1 MSAVPPATCAA
12 HVYPTLAALSIIIHD
27 ALIEIGMIDAEG
39 NVLED
44 PR

>member
-1 MSAVPPATCAA
+1 VLSSLARAGRLPACPADFSR
-12 HVYPTLAALSIIIHD
+12 SIVAGLKQIS
-27 ALIEIGMIDAEG
+27 MIDEEG

>member
-1 MSAVPPATCAA
+1 MST
-12 HVYPTLAALSIIIHD
+12 PTLAALSIIIHD
-27 ALIEIGMIDAEG
+27 ALIEIGMIDEEG